1 MTFSLLAYAAA
12 LFGGAMAFLV
22 GRSEQPS
29 FARRVFVIGM
39 ILLTFESIFS
49 GLSLSDTTGDE
60 FVPFLNWSLL
70 CMALLPAI
78 WLLFSLSYGRGNYRD
93 FLRKWRPV
101 LGVAFLLPVGI
112 ALWSRAKI
120 RPAIGPL
127 PPALRSS
134 PFVYGFWWARFWC

>member
-78 WLLFSLSYGRGNYRD
+78 WLLFSLSYGRGN
-93 FLRKWRPV
+93 
-101 LGVAFLLPVGI
+101 
-112 ALWSRAKI
+112 
-120 RPAIGPL
+120 
-127 PPALRSS
+127 
-134 PFVYGFWWARFWC
+134 